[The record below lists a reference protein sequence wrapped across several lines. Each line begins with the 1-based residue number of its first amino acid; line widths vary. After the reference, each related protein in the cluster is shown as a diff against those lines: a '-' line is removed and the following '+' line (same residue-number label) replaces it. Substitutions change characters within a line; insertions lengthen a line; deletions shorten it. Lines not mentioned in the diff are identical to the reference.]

1 MTEDRFKEIQSIP
14 SVRDSI
20 ILKLEHI
27 RRYLKDGKAS
37 VMVGAGFSKN
47 AKKSASVKV
56 KDWNELT
63 EDFLNRIYTP
73 EERSELDLKYVSP
86 LRIASLIEATY
97 GRHELEDIIKSAIP
111 DESLSPGML
120 HEALVYLNWRDIF
133 TMNYDTLIERAA
145 RLTGAKYDVVTNR
158 ETLFYQSYKRIIKL
172 HGSHPDA
179 RPYIITEEDYRT
191 YPAQY
196 PEFVNTVRQALL
208 ETVFCLIGFSGE
220 DPNFLEWLGWV
231 RDIMGKRMAPIYMIS
246 IQDRRINDAEAALMK
261 ARGISLIQRPTELS
275 INEFFEFI
283 FKFLSYI
290 PEPKEWTIRINNS
303 IVPDRHYDYASE
315 ESQKNTIKLLQDNR
329 EAYPGWL
336 FARVDRLEDYEVGS
350 PESEMWSIQQGID
363 KITNKDLLLHFIYEV
378 DWKMRMNFSPMFM
391 FDWYVNV
398 LSSLIIDENLNNEAS
413 FVHTSTLAVSLMGLY
428 RQRFETEKA
437 EELENFIKKF
447 DNKLELEDLNRFR
460 YEQCLLR
467 LPWLKYDEVYRILE
481 EWSPTSEDYHGVIW
495 KSAVLTE
502 IGEIDQAISML
513 VTSRQQAQ
521 KTMLTTEQTA
531 LEESVVSVIDS
542 ILNSYPINSKIP
554 KKVEHIK
561 DNPFKFYKYITTF
574 KDSIRAAIQNNEYRD
589 SSVNRIHNFNID
601 HVTNS
606 FSMDGK
612 HREKE
617 LWFAASLLVFWETYG
632 YPLGF
637 KEYSIN
643 NEALKLSLRSILTQG
658 IPPYGMQFFVRTGN
672 RDILVKELTREKVCE
687 LNLDFIKLYS
697 KSLLERWDEKY
708 ARSKVESAKEWRYKN
723 VVVVLLSR
731 LAIFNDQEDI
741 RKTVNILLNLY
752 QNDSPGFDVEFLR
765 CALNSQTL
773 PELSESLRKC
783 LETKLADIHGRDSFF
798 VPMYSYI
805 DYVAS
810 EKAFDIVINGLND
823 ESDYVSD
830 IAYVRCARHYVAFK
844 KGNVKALDEAVVKWR
859 NKHMGKS
866 PNAIYSF
873 NLVPHGSTEIKEVY
887 EISELLKTAFDKY
900 LSLGELNEEKVS
912 EPAFLDFLEVII
924 PLGKRL
930 NDHQTATL
938 IDEIIKYLKIKETAY
953 RNEWSK
959 RFPLF
964 FRDNMHQNFTR
975 ITRAVLTSPFTNV
988 SKDKLVELQKM
999 VNTYSD
1005 IGLPVCTLLKNI
1017 NNVTTLWTD
1026 KQLYKMIQDKIS
1038 LGDSEVQ
1045 EDALDC
1051 ISSDFNPRI
1060 KNLWTKLINSI
1071 QYMQG
1076 EDLAKYF
1083 PALCDLCISQNLKPT
1098 DINLAYAID
1107 GVYRNLSRTSKWSG
1121 DEYDIQYRIMKIL
1134 GFYSHI
1140 DSRSQYAKLLGHW
1153 KEDIEHPNTPN
1164 DVKRGYEEGKA
1175 AYDKIHNNQE
1185 ES

>member
-1 MTEDRFKEIQSIP
+1 MTEDRFKEIQLIP

-73 EERSELDLKYVSP
+73 EERSELDLRYVSP
-86 LRIASLIEATY
+86 LRIASQIEATY

-111 DESLSPGML
+111 DESLSPGIL
-120 HEALVYLNWRDIF
+120 HEAMVNLNWRDIF

-145 RLTGAKYDVVTNR
+145 RSTGAKYDIVTNR
-158 ETLFYQSYKRIIKL
+158 ETLFYQSFKRIIKL

-179 RPYIITEEDYRT
+179 RPYIITEEDYRS
-191 YPAQY
+191 YPTQY
-196 PEFVNTVRQALL
+196 PEFVNTIRQALL

-231 RDIMGKRMAPIYMIS
+231 RDIMGRRMAPIYMIS
-246 IQDRRINDAEAALMK
+246 VQDRRINDAESALMK
-261 ARGISLIQRPTELS
+261 ARGISIIQRPIELS

-290 PEPKEWTIRINNS
+290 PEPKEWTIRIPNS
-303 IVPDRHYDYASE
+303 ILPDRHYNYNSE
-315 ESQKNTIKLLQDNR
+315 ESQKNTIKLLQENR

-336 FARVDRLEDYEVGS
+336 FPRVDRLEDYEIGS
-350 PESEMWSIQQGID
+350 PDREMWSIQQGIE
-363 KITNKDLLLHFIYEV
+363 KITDKNLLLHFIYEI

-391 FDWYVNV
+391 FDWYVNA

-413 FVHTSTLAVSLMGLY
+413 FVYTSTLAVSLMGLY

-437 EELENFIKKF
+437 EELENIIKGF
-447 DNKLELEDLNRFR
+447 DNKLELEDLNRFK

-521 KTMLTTEQTA
+521 RTMLSTEQTA

-542 ILNSYPINSKIP
+542 ILNAYPINTKIP

-561 DNPFKFYKYITTF
+561 DNPFKFYKYVTTF
-574 KDSIRAAIQNNEYRD
+574 KNSIRTAIQNNEYRE
-589 SSVNRIHNFNID
+589 SSVNRIHNFNIN

-612 HREKE
+612 HRENE
-617 LWFAASLLVFWETYG
+617 LWFAASLLVFWESYG

-637 KEYSIN
+637 KEYAIN
-643 NEALKLSLRSILTQG
+643 NEALRLSLRSILTQEV
-658 IPPYGMQFFVRTGN
+658 PPYGMQFFVRTGN
-672 RDILVKELTREKVCE
+672 RDLLVKELTREKVCE

-697 KSLLERWDEKY
+697 KSLLERWNEKY
-708 ARSKVESAKEWRYKN
+708 ARAKEESAKEWRYKN
-723 VVVVLLSR
+723 VVVVLLSH
-731 LAIFNDQEDI
+731 LAIFNEQEDI
-741 RKTVNILLNLY
+741 KKTVDILLQLY
-752 QNDSPGFDVEFLR
+752 QNDSPCFDVEFLR

-773 PELSESLRKC
+773 PELSESLNKC
-783 LETKLADIHGRDSFF
+783 LETKLMDLHNRDSFT
-798 VPMYSYI
+798 VPVYNDINYI
-805 DYVAS
+805 AS
-810 EKAFDIVINGLND
+810 EKAFNIVLNGLND
-823 ESDYVSD
+823 ERDYISDV
-830 IAYVRCARHYVAFK
+830 AYVRCARHYEAYK
-844 KGNVKALDEAVVKWR
+844 QGNVKALNETIVKWR
-859 NKHMGKS
+859 NKHMGKV
-866 PNAIYSF
+866 PNAMYSF
-873 NLVPHGSTEIKEVY
+873 NLVPHGSTEIKEEY
-887 EISELLKTAFDKY
+887 QISELLKTAFEKY
-900 LSLGELNEEKVS
+900 LTFGELNKEKVS
-912 EPAFLDFLEVII
+912 EPIFSDFLNVII
-924 PLGKRL
+924 PLGKEL
-930 NDHQTATL
+930 NYDQTAVL

-953 RNEWSK
+953 RNEWSN
-959 RFPLF
+959 RYPLF
-964 FRDNMHQNFTR
+964 FRDNMHQNINM
-975 ITRAVLTSPFTNV
+975 ITRVVLASPLSDV
-988 SKDKLVELQKM
+988 SKDKLIELQEI
-999 VNTYSD
+999 VNTYSG
-1005 IGLPVCTLLKNI
+1005 IGLPVSTLLKHLNKL
-1017 NNVTTLWTD
+1017 TGLWTN
-1026 KQLYKMIQDKIS
+1026 KQLIKMIQDKIN
-1038 LGDSEVQ
+1038 LGDSEAQ

-1051 ISSDFNPRI
+1051 VSSDFNPEI
-1060 KNLWTKLINSI
+1060 KNLWKKLINSI
-1071 QYMQG
+1071 QYMRA

-1083 PALCDLCISQNLKPT
+1083 PALCSLCISQNLKPT

-1121 DEYDIQYRIMKIL
+1121 DEYDIQYQIMKIL

-1140 DSRSQYAKLLGHW
+1140 EPRSLYIRLSGYW
-1153 KEDIEHPNTPN
+1153 KEDIEHPDTPN

-1175 AYDKIHNNQE
+1175 AYERIFKKQE